1 MLLLL
6 FFYLWQHMI
15 QRYNK
20 NKIDYK
26 TLSARMLHSATLQES
41 CHGAELQKHARPQ
54 LENKTA
60 CHMSP
65 ETSVIH

>member
-1 MLLLL
+1 MLLMLFILLMLLLL

-15 QRYNK
+15 KRYNK

-41 CHGAELQKHARPQ
+41 CHGAELQ
-54 LENKTA
+54 
-60 CHMSP
+60 
-65 ETSVIH
+65 